1 MKLLIWLDIPAF
13 SFDHDNNSPKARYRT
28 LNESSMSATE
38 ASINLLHSGSA
49 EEFVAALKTEINDH
63 SALSHP
69 LLEQLAAGRFPDTRA
84 VLRDY
89 AHQYSFYS
97 QWFTQYLEGAISTL
111 DNPEHVA
118 LLMENMEEE
127 KGIPG
132 SSDKAALPHVEIYQ
146 LFKHEVGATR
156 EYCQANPPCTTVL
169 LWRDLFLQKCS
180 SRIKGVGVAAIG
192 LATEGIIS
200 TIYPYIIK
208 AIKEHTDLGEDA
220 SLFFDLHVDC
230 DDGHSEAVEQIII
243 DLAGDPGTRE
253 AIRFGVFSSLNLRQ
267 AFWDAQ
273 LARANAV

>member
-1 MKLLIWLDIPAF
+1 
-13 SFDHDNNSPKARYRT
+13 
-28 LNESSMSATE
+28 MSATE
-38 ASINLLHSGSA
+38 ASINLLHNGSA
-49 EEFVAALKTEINDH
+49 AEFVEALKTEINTH
-63 SALSHP
+63 SAVSHP
-69 LLEQLAAGRFPDTRA
+69 FLEKLAAGEFADTRA

-97 QWFTQYLEGAISTL
+97 QWFTQYLEGVISTL
-111 DNPEHVA
+111 DNPQHVA

-132 SSDKAALPHVEIYQ
+132 SSEKAELPHVEIYQ
-146 LFKHEVGATR
+146 LFKNEVGATG
-156 EYCQANPPCTTVL
+156 EYCQTNPPCTTVL

-180 SRIKGVGVAAIG
+180 SQIRGVGVAAIG

-200 TIYPYIIK
+200 TIYPYIVR

-230 DDGHSEAVEQIII
+230 DDGHSEAVEQIVT
-243 DLAGDPGTRE
+243 DLAADASTRE

>member
-1 MKLLIWLDIPAF
+1 
-13 SFDHDNNSPKARYRT
+13 
-28 LNESSMSATE
+28 MSASE
-38 ASINLLHSGSA
+38 ASINLLHNGSA
-49 EEFVAALKTEINDH
+49 ASFVESLKAEINSH
-63 SALSHP
+63 SSLSHP
-69 LLEQLAAGRFPDTRA
+69 FLTQLAAGQFNDTQS

-97 QWFTQYLEGAISTL
+97 QWFTQYLEGVISTL
-111 DNPEHVA
+111 DNPDHVA

-127 KGIPG
+127 KGTPG
-132 SSDKAALPHVEIYQ
+132 SSNKAELPHVEIYQ
-146 LFKHEVGATR
+146 LFKNEVGATG
-156 EYCQANPPCTTVL
+156 EYCQSTPPCTTVL

-180 SRIKGVGVAAIG
+180 SQIKGVGVAAIG

-208 AIKEHTDLGEDA
+208 AIKEHTELGDDA

-230 DDGHSEAVEQIII
+230 DDGHSEAVEQIVT
-243 DLAGDPGTRE
+243 DLAEDTATRE

-273 LARANAV
+273 LARAQAI